1 MGYYKQQ
8 EIAAQVEQADRV
20 PPPRAGVTHAVFFP
34 ERRLRR
40 SAERRNREQA
50 ATALF
55 VISFAI
61 FTFVSGVVLGV
72 IL

>member
-20 PPPRAGVTHAVFFP
+20 PPPRAGITHAVFFP

-40 SAERRNREQA
+40 SAERRNREQF
-50 ATALF
+50 ATAVL

-61 FTFVSGVVLGV
+61 FMFVAGVVLGV

>member
-8 EIAAQVEQADRV
+8 EIGNQLEEPERV
-20 PPPRAGVTHAVFFP
+20 PRPRSGMTHAVFFP

-40 SAERRNREQA
+40 SAERRRREEF
-50 ATALF
+50 ATAFL

-61 FTFVSGVVLGV
+61 FMFVAGLVLGV